1 MSEQTVSVDTPPQ
14 PKIADPKCPRCL
26 QVLNF
31 AHRIMVTQNRVVG
44 SLRGDASLTI
54 KREA

>member
-14 PKIADPKCPRCL
+14 PKIADPKGPRCL